1 LLSVVIITRNTK
13 ELVAN
18 LLESIRK
25 DHALE
30 PFLREV
36 ILVDNGSSDG
46 TDTMVGE
53 RFPWVSL
60 LRNTENRGF
69 AAAANAGILQSA
81 GEYVLL
87 LNSDTLLIEGEI
99 VKMLEFMT
107 ANKDVGI
114 CGPQLVH
121 GNMTPQR
128 SYAHI
133 PSLLFEIVPRS
144 FLEFALPA
152 RFSTKGPGHGGHA
165 FTQYSGGGRRLLDSG
180 GETAP
185 MPRDVPSLIGAA
197 IMGRRET
204 LDSVGG
210 FDERFFFFLEETD
223 LCLRIKE
230 KGARVV
236 FFPQS
241 SVIHLQGKTVR
252 RNWVR
257 GRIQYNISLYKFI
270 RKNRPILYYRAFQ
283 AVRVGKCLFMILLLS
298 VLPFLLV
305 REKTRRTYLYYL
317 DLFLWHLRTCPD
329 DAGLLASF
337 PGQR

>member
-1 LLSVVIITRNTK
+1 MLSIVIITRNTK

-25 DHALE
+25 DHALD

-46 TDTMVGE
+46 TDTMVKE

-69 AAAANAGILQSA
+69 AAAANAGILRSA
-81 GEYVLL
+81 GEYVFL
-87 LNSDTLLIEGEI
+87 LNSDTLLIEGE
-99 VKMLEFMT
+99 VAKMLEFMAT
-107 ANKDVGI
+107 NRGVGI

-121 GNMTPQR
+121 GDMTPQR

-144 FLEFALPA
+144 FLEFVLPN
-152 RFSTKGPGHGGHA
+152 RFSTKGPSRRDRAFARYPGGECRA
-165 FTQYSGGGRRLLDSG
+165 LDSNC
-180 GETAP
+180 EASLVS
-185 MPRDVPSLIGAA
+185 RDVPSLIGAA
-197 IMGRRET
+197 VMVRREA

-223 LCLRIKE
+223 LCLRLKE
-230 KGARVV
+230 REVKVV

-241 SVIHLQGKTVR
+241 RVIHLQGRTVR

-270 RKNRPILYYRAFQ
+270 RKHRGTSYYRAFQ
-283 AVRVGKCLFMILLLS
+283 AVRVGKCFFMILLLS
-298 VLPFLLV
+298 MVPFLLV
-305 REKTRRTYLYYL
+305 HEKTRRTYSYYFG
-317 DLFLWHLRTCPD
+317 LFLWHLRACPD
-329 DAGLLASF
+329 DAGLLASS
-337 PGQR
+337 PG

>member
-1 LLSVVIITRNTK
+1 MLSIVIITRNTK

-25 DHALE
+25 DYALD

-46 TDTMVGE
+46 TDTMVKE
-53 RFPWVSL
+53 RYPWVSL

-69 AAAANAGILQSA
+69 AAAANAGILRSA
-81 GEYVLL
+81 GEYVFL
-87 LNSDTLLIEGEI
+87 LNSDTLLIEGE
-99 VKMLEFMT
+99 VTKMLEFM
-107 ANKDVGI
+107 AINRDVGI

-121 GNMTPQR
+121 GDMTPQR

-144 FLEFALPA
+144 FLEFAFPA
-152 RFSTKGPGHGGHA
+152 RFSTKGPSLCDHA
-165 FTQYSGGGRRLLDSG
+165 FTQYSGSERRVADSDHG
-180 GETAP
+180 TAAVS
-185 MPRDVPSLIGAA
+185 RDVPSLIGAA
-197 IMGRRET
+197 VMARREA
-204 LDSVGG
+204 LDSIGG

-223 LCLRIKE
+223 LCLRLKE
-230 KGARVV
+230 RGVRVV

-241 SVIHLQGKTVR
+241 KVIHLQGRTVR

-270 RKNRPILYYRAFQ
+270 RKHRGTSYYRAFQ
-283 AVRVGKCLFMILLLS
+283 AVRVCKCCFMVLLLS
-298 VLPFLLV
+298 TVPFLLV

-317 DLFLWHLRTCPD
+317 DLFLWHLRACPD
-329 DAGLLASF
+329 DAGLLASS
-337 PGQR
+337 PG